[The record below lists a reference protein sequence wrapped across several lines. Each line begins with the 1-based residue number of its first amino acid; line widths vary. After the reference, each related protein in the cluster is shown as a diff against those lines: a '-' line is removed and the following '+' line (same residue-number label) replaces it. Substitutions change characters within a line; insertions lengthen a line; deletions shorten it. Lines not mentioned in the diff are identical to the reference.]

1 SRNSKGFSM
10 ILAVASRLE
19 QSAMDM
25 VPHEL
30 RTLLGMRPGVSL
42 PEMSEDEA
50 MDFVMGRFQY
60 FRPPGYSLAAAAP
73 FGVGAIRTVL
83 NYIGQKEGARLIPRT
98 ILQALAW
105 IYDSATPSTADEFSK
120 EEVSQLLGEL
130 RWDTSE

>member
-1 SRNSKGFSM
+1 M

-50 MDFVMGRFQY
+50 IDFVMGRFHY
-60 FRPPGYSLAAAAP
+60 FRPPAYSRGEAAP
-73 FGVGAIRTVL
+73 FGIEAIRTIV
-83 NYIGQKEGARLIPRT
+83 NYIGKKEGTRLIPRT

-105 IYDSATPSTADEFSK
+105 IYDSATPSASDEISK
-120 EEVSQLLGEL
+120 KEVSQLLGEL